1 MMKFKWLA
9 CGMILL
15 AAITQSCSSSK
26 KKTKAIVS
34 PAVVTAAPSSESI
47 VIDIEE
53 PRVAENN
60 TAVAQSQTTA
70 IPNTPFENISQPVST
85 PEREVAELHATG
97 IQRNYDFAP
106 TIHYDLRKPQF
117 VMIHHT
123 SQNSIAQTIRTF
135 QLAHTQVSSHYV
147 IGRDGQVVQMLNDYQ
162 RAWHAGA
169 GKWGNITDM
178 NSVSIGIELDNNG
191 SEPFP
196 DLQINALLILLN
208 NLKSKYRIPQT
219 NFIGHSDYAPGRK
232 DDPSTYFPWETLADR
247 GFGIWYNAN
256 YLAPPPATFNST
268 DALRIIGYDTSNLRT
283 AVRSFKKKYIRTDLS
298 SELTP
303 YDIMVLYDLY
313 RKFY

>member
-1 MMKFKWLA
+1 MIKCKWIT
-9 CGMILL
+9 CGMIVM
-15 AAITQSCSSSK
+15 AATLYGCSSAK
-26 KKTKAIVS
+26 KK
-34 PAVVTAAPSSESI
+34 
-47 VIDIEE
+47 
-53 PRVAENN
+53 
-60 TAVAQSQTTA
+60 
-70 IPNTPFENISQPVST
+70 SQPVVAPAIVTSKPTTTASTEANVITDTVVTIPPRVEVTIDPQRENFQQVLT
-85 PEREVAELHATG
+85 PEQKAAELFTTG
-97 IQRNYDFAP
+97 IQRMYGFAP
-106 TIHYDLRKPQF
+106 TVHYDLRKPQF

-123 SQNSIAQTIRTF
+123 SQNSMAQTIRTF
-135 QLAHTQVSSHYV
+135 QLEHTQVSSHYV

-191 SEPFP
+191 NEPFP
-196 DLQINALLILLN
+196 DAQINALLIVLN

-232 DDPSTYFPWETLADR
+232 DDPSTYFPWEILAER
-247 GFGIWYNAN
+247 GYGIWYNAN

-283 AVRSFKKKYIRTDLS
+283 AVRAFKKKYIRTDVS
-298 SELTP
+298 AELTP

-313 RKFY
+313 RKYY